1 MKIFLARNKVQA
13 GPYTLEEVNIMLSSG
28 AVVLD
33 DLMWHAGMNGWQKIG
48 DVTGGQLSYQ
58 PDTTNL
64 QSANQSA
71 QPSSQ
76 RGFGD
81 NVDFKSEKDQRV
93 SVAELYGR
101 KPVEP
106 STMLPPKSTPAFSK
120 VSSTT
125 DANEVVYASIGS
137 RFLALAINLVL
148 FIIAFLP
155 FLSAMVKLNPDQQKM
170 TTGSFESR
178 MAYAQTLAEQI
189 SSQVAM
195 MTLMMVGG
203 FILIQLI
210 LIVMRGQSFG
220 KLVMG
225 IRAVSQST
233 KKIPPFT
240 SLVGVRTLL
249 LVVIYWI
256 ASAMPFN
263 LALVLVGVN
272 YFMASTNDKKQGW
285 HDRIANTIVV
295 KAHPS
300 QLDKTKK

>member
-1 MKIFLARNKVQA
+1 MKIYLARNGIQA
-13 GPYTLEEVNIMLSSG
+13 GPYTLDELNTMLASG
-28 AVVLD
+28 EVVLD
-33 DLMWHAGMNGWQKIG
+33 DLAWHSGMANWQRLG
-48 DVTGGQLSYQ
+48 DLTGNQYRYSPQ
-58 PDTTNL
+58 ITD
-64 QSANQSA
+64 QSRQEV
-71 QPSSQ
+71 

-125 DANEVVYASIGS
+125 NANEVVYASIGS

-178 MAYAQTLAEQI
+178 MTYAQTLAEQI
-189 SSQVAM
+189 PSQVAM

-272 YFMASTNDKKQGW
+272 YFMALTNDKKQGW

>member
-1 MKIFLARNKVQA
+1 MKIYLARNGIQA
-13 GPYTLEEVNIMLSSG
+13 GPYTLDELNTMLASG
-28 AVVLD
+28 EVVLD
-33 DLMWHAGMNGWQKIG
+33 DLAWHSGMANWQRLG
-48 DVTGGQLSYQ
+48 DLTGNQYRYSPQ
-58 PDTTNL
+58 ITD
-64 QSANQSA
+64 QSRQEV
-71 QPSSQ
+71 

-93 SVAELYGR
+93 SVAELYGC

-106 STMLPPKSTPAFSK
+106 SIMLPPKSTPAFSK

-125 DANEVVYASIGS
+125 NANEVVYASIGS

-178 MAYAQTLAEQI
+178 MTYAQTLAEQI
-189 SSQVAM
+189 PSQVAM

-210 LIVMRGQSFG
+210 LIVVRGQSFG

>member
-1 MKIFLARNKVQA
+1 MKIYLARNGVQA
-13 GPYTLEEVNIMLSSG
+13 GPYTLDELNTMLASG
-28 AVVLD
+28 EVVLD
-33 DLMWHAGMNGWQKIG
+33 DLAWHSGMANWQRLG
-48 DVTGGQLSYQ
+48 DLTGNQYRYSPQ
-58 PDTTNL
+58 ITD
-64 QSANQSA
+64 QSRQEV
-71 QPSSQ
+71 

-101 KPVEP
+101 KPAEP

-120 VSSTT
+120 VSATT
-125 DANEVVYASIGS
+125 NTNEVVYASIGS

-189 SSQVAM
+189 PSQVAM

-240 SLVGVRTLL
+240 SLVGVRTIL

-272 YFMASTNDKKQGW
+272 YFMASMNDKKQGW

>member
-1 MKIFLARNKVQA
+1 MKIYLARNGIQA
-13 GPYTLEEVNIMLSSG
+13 GPYTLDELNTMLASG
-28 AVVLD
+28 EVVLD
-33 DLMWHAGMNGWQKIG
+33 DLAWHSGMANWQRLG
-48 DVTGGQLSYQ
+48 DLTGNQYRYSPQ
-58 PDTTNL
+58 ITD
-64 QSANQSA
+64 QSRQEV
-71 QPSSQ
+71 

-125 DANEVVYASIGS
+125 NANEVVYASIGS

-178 MAYAQTLAEQI
+178 MTYAQTLAEQI
-189 SSQVAM
+189 PSQVAM